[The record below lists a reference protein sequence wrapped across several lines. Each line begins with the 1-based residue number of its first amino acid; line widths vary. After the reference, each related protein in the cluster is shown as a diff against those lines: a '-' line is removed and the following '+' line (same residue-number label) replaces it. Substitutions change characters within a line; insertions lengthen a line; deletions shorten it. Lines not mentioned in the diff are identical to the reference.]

1 MSRKL
6 TSHRDHNTI
15 GNASHDDG
23 RLHYYS
29 SQAPNSRTKSI
40 STMVRPSMYH
50 GLGNVAR
57 DAYTGAHVTANTP
70 TADAP
75 TIISDTDQGITDNE
89 NAAMPNAATGIDH
102 QETAPEVPIRQAVQH
117 ISASSPI
124 DEAVDDAISMDSSPP
139 VSTSRHP
146 NTTQP
151 RGKKRT
157 RSSSLPGEVDDSRCT
172 EHREDCK
179 RVKRAYTACVAHQ
192 TVLLGRAGRE
202 ADELRRTRQELKV
215 TELQIDDIVGQARRA
230 EDELKAVRA
239 SRHKFK
245 RKLHVARKDLKRS
258 RIQRVAAEFRAMAAK
273 CRMKRAE
280 SVVVAVSDDLHNARV
295 ERHAARLETDAARLE
310 TNATRFERDAARI
323 ERDDARYKWLAA
335 ERQGAVSCLVVL
347 VVSIACS
354 GWVGIQVGREL
365 V

>member
-1 MSRKL
+1 ML
-6 TSHRDHNTI
+6 ETRDVHQVVVVSV
-15 GNASHDDG
+15 A
-23 RLHYYS
+23 LHYYS

-40 STMVRPSMYH
+40 STMVRPSIYH
-50 GLGNVAR
+50 GLGDVAR
-57 DAYTGAHVTANTP
+57 DAYTGSHVTANTP
-70 TADAP
+70 TSGVP
-75 TIISDTDQGITDNE
+75 TMISDTDQGVTDIE
-89 NAAMPNAATGIDH
+89 HAPTLDAATDTGH
-102 QETAPEVPIRQAVQH
+102 KGTAVEVPAREAIH
-117 ISASSPI
+117 HTSARSPV

-139 VSTSRHP
+139 IFTSGHP
-146 NTTQP
+146 HTTQP

-157 RSSSLPGEVDDSRCT
+157 RSPSLPGEVDDLRCT
-172 EHREDCK
+172 KHREDCK

-202 ADELRRTRQELKV
+202 ADELRRTGEELKV
-215 TELQIDDIVGQARRA
+215 TELQLDDVVSQARRA
-230 EDELKAVRA
+230 EDELKVARG
-239 SRHKFK
+239 SRQKFK
-245 RKLHVARKDLKRS
+245 RKLHVAKKDLKRS
-258 RIQRVAAEFRAMAAK
+258 RLQRVAAEFRAMAAK

-280 SVVVAVSDDLHNARV
+280 SVVVAVNEDLQNARV
-295 ERHAARLETDAARLE
+295 QSHAARSETDAARLD
-310 TNATRFERDAARI
+310 TNAARFERDAARI